1 MTTIGTNE
9 TVAGVDIDRLRQWMD
24 EQCLGSGD
32 LTDVSPLA
40 GGTQNILLGF
50 RRADRAYVLRRPPMH
65 KRANSD
71 DTMRRESKV
80 LAALAGTDVPHPGF
94 IAGEADPDVLGAS
107 FYLMEPV
114 DGFNASVGLP
124 EPHRSDPAIQRE
136 MGFALIDGAAA
147 LGTVDHVEVG
157 LGDFGRPEGY
167 LERQVGRWR
176 SQLESYH
183 EITEDWQPEIPGVD
197 EVGAWLDA
205 NRPSSAVTGIIHG
218 DYHTANVM
226 YRHDGPQLAAI
237 VDWELTTIGDPLIDL
252 GLIIAFRTPDD
263 EGDAGPGGGL
273 VEAFPSVDE
282 LVVHYE
288 QRTGHDVS
296 AASWYGVLA
305 CYKTGIILEGTHA
318 RAIAG
323 KAPTATGDH
332 LHAITLS
339 LFRKAAR
346 LIRET

>member
-1 MTTIGTNE
+1 MTTNGTNE
-9 TVAGVDIDRLRQWMD
+9 TVDGVDLDRLRQWMD

-167 LERQVGRWR
+167 L
-176 SQLESYH
+176 
-183 EITEDWQPEIPGVD
+183 
-197 EVGAWLDA
+197 
-205 NRPSSAVTGIIHG
+205 
-218 DYHTANVM
+218 
-226 YRHDGPQLAAI
+226 
-237 VDWELTTIGDPLIDL
+237 
-252 GLIIAFRTPDD
+252 
-263 EGDAGPGGGL
+263 
-273 VEAFPSVDE
+273 
-282 LVVHYE
+282 
-288 QRTGHDVS
+288 
-296 AASWYGVLA
+296 
-305 CYKTGIILEGTHA
+305 
-318 RAIAG
+318 
-323 KAPTATGDH
+323 
-332 LHAITLS
+332 
-339 LFRKAAR
+339 
-346 LIRET
+346 